1 MTLTLDRRQFL
12 LGSVAAAAGAAAL
25 WPTSA
30 HAAMTLDLSQVLP
43 EENWQTV
50 ENKRFAA
57 AVLEA
62 TSGEV
67 DIRVHSGGA
76 LGFKGPEHLRTVGDG
91 LVPMADILAA
101 QQVGELPLFKLEN
114 MPFLVRSP
122 DELRILHKYWRP
134 AIDNIVAERFNQK
147 FLVSAPSPS
156 NCIFINDNP
165 DTIDG
170 FRNMRVRGADMT
182 SVEIFDLIGMSG
194 IQIPWGELIPALASG
209 RVDGVGTSPTSAV
222 DGKFWEFMKYIYRT
236 NHIWATNFISINLD
250 TWNSISA
257 ASQEAILALSAEFD
271 PEYWTA
277 SKTLGDAALQ
287 TLIDNGMEVVEM
299 SDDMLAEMQSRTR
312 PAIDRYIAEVPE
324 SGPIIDAY
332 LAEVGRA

>member
-222 DGKFWEFMKYIYRT
+222 DGKFWEFMKYIYPT
-236 NHIWATNFISINLD
+236 NHTWGSNMVTINLD
-250 TWNSISA
+250 SWSKLTPEQQSAIEEIAARLEPEFWEVSRQGDLASIKTMQEHGMELVPISDDLRA
-257 ASQEAILALSAEFD
+257 AMIERAQQLQADFVARVPEAGPIVD
-271 PEYWTA
+271 QY
-277 SKTLGDAALQ
+277 KAAL
-287 TLIDNGMEVVEM
+287 
-299 SDDMLAEMQSRTR
+299 
-312 PAIDRYIAEVPE
+312 
-324 SGPIIDAY
+324 
-332 LAEVGRA
+332 